1 MKRFFLA
8 IIALAALIF
17 NSCSNKVDLYCY
29 DGDST
34 VVYAMLDSN
43 ADTNFFKITHSFVG
57 DVSQLAHDYNANNYK
72 YDEIEVTLSGIFD
85 GNNQTQTLTLDTI
98 SKWIPY
104 DPNSLFYSGCY
115 QTYYFTTQKLL
126 DGKEYILN
134 VLRKEDNVNITAK
147 TTTINSRTRSV
158 SASSCLPNA
167 TPRHT
172 RYRRAD

>member
-85 GNNQTQTLTLDTI
+85 GNTLD
-98 SKWIPY
+98 
-104 DPNSLFYSGCY
+104 
-115 QTYYFTTQKLL
+115 
-126 DGKEYILN
+126 
-134 VLRKEDNVNITAK
+134 
-147 TTTINSRTRSV
+147 
-158 SASSCLPNA
+158 
-167 TPRHT
+167 
-172 RYRRAD
+172 